1 MNQTWVN
8 QLNAAGNPKCTEIK
22 GSTACFCLEA
32 QNLLPAVRKAYEL
45 ELYLQDVSAAD
56 FQEGYLLTYHLGHFQ
71 EPGQVVFRVMVPQE
85 PGEVPSIGSIYQGAV
100 WHEQECFD
108 FYGIIFTDH
117 PDLKPLLLVPDE
129 NLFPLRK
136 SGPSKKSFL
145 DVFPGCGLVEAPPA
159 TEAEEGDGDSQ
170 TEGEKPVKTKK
181 VPRKAKDET
190 AREEAP
196 E

>member
-8 QLNAAGNPKCTEIK
+8 QLNAACNPRCTEIK
-22 GSTACFCLEA
+22 NSTACFCLEA
-32 QNLLPAVRKAYEL
+32 QGLLPAVHKAYEL

-56 FQEGYLLTYHLGHFQ
+56 FQEGYLLTYHFGHFQ
-71 EPGQVVFRVMVPQE
+71 ESGQVVFRVMVPQE
-85 PGEVPSIGSIYQGAV
+85 PGEVPSISSVYQGAI

-136 SGPSKKSFL
+136 SASSKKSFH

-159 TEAEEGDGDSQ
+159 PEEGD
-170 TEGEKPVKTKK
+170 EGSHAEGKEPVKAKK
-181 VPRKAKDET
+181 VPRKAKEET
-190 AREEAP
+190 AREEAQ